1 MIYKIKS
8 SFFISIDFFLKI
20 LIISM
25 SKKYMH
31 RTVASS
37 LGSGFFSCC
46 GSLLE
51 LILNYNK
58 MTGEIPLFV
67 DNSFSFRNFKTIK
80 KEKEDIFFDFFD
92 EPRVRKA
99 KVGKIK
105 NKITKEISEFKKFEK
120 IEFEQINFLIKTFFE
135 PNEEIKKIKKEIED
149 KFNINPKNTCS
160 VLYRGND
167 KITEMEG
174 TKKSW
179 YLKEIKK
186 INKKEK
192 GLDFFIQTDDS
203 SFLQYAESFISKEI
217 NYKTAGEYIRLFKDK
232 NHSVNTFFG
241 TNDKSR
247 NENYKYAK
255 NFLAIMMIIAE
266 SKYIIC
272 NSGNVGLWACLFRGN
287 AKNVVQKLPKK
298 VFL

>member
-1 MIYKIKS
+1 MNYKIKS
-8 SFFISIDFFLKI
+8 SFFISIDFFLKE

-25 SKKYMH
+25 NQKYMH
-31 RTVASS
+31 RTVANS

-51 LILNYNK
+51 LIFNYNR

-92 EPRVRKA
+92 EPKVSKA

-105 NKITKEISEFKKFEK
+105 NKVTKNISEFKKFEK
-120 IEFEQINFLIKTFFE
+120 IEFEKINFLIKTFFN
-135 PNEEIKKIKKEIED
+135 PSEEIRKIKKEIED
-149 KFNINPKNTCS
+149 KFKINPENTCS

-167 KITEMEG
+167 KITEMAE

-186 INKKEK
+186 INKKEED
-192 GLDFFIQTDDS
+192 LDFFIQTDDS
-203 SFLQYAESFISKEI
+203 SFLAYAKSFISKEI
-217 NYKTAGEYIRLFKDK
+217 NYKTAGEYIRSFDDK
-232 NHSVNTFFG
+232 THSVNTFFG
-241 TNDKSR
+241 TAEDSR
-247 NENYKYAK
+247 IKNYKYAK